1 MTVILYADSAC
12 RKQAKR
18 KVVHS
23 LNARFPNLGYCMP
36 SSNVVF
42 NATATT
48 YSITYC
54 HN

>member
-12 RKQAKR
+12 KKQAKR

-36 SSNVVF
+36 SSSWVV
-42 NATATT
+42 NGTAIS